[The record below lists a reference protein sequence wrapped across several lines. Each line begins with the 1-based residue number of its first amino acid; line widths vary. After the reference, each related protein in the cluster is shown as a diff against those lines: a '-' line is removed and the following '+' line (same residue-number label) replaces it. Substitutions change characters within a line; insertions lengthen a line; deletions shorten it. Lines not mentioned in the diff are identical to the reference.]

1 MKFTTHNY
9 AVIKKIV
16 LFLGVSLL
24 VFSCE
29 NKNKEFSSI
38 EPNNWKKRTIELN
51 TQDSLASGQTYL
63 SVYSQI
69 YSSTEHRT
77 HNLTV
82 TVSMKNININDSV
95 YIEKATYYNTKG
107 ALIRTYFSKP
117 IYLAPLETVEIVID
131 EVDKHGGTG
140 ANFVF
145 DWKKKQTVN
154 DPHFESVMISTSG
167 QQGLSFTS
175 QGIKIE

>member
-1 MKFTTHNY
+1 MKIQIH
-9 AVIKKIV
+9 KWSIV
-16 LFLGVSLL
+16 KQLALFLGICLMI
-24 VFSCE
+24 FSCE
-29 NKNKEFSSI
+29 TEKEFSSVKPI
-38 EPNNWKKRTIELN
+38 NWEKRTVQFNKNDTLI
-51 TQDSLASGQTYL
+51 SGQTYL

-82 TVSMKNININDSV
+82 TVSMKNINLNDSV
-95 YIEKATYYNTKG
+95 FIEKATYFNTKG
-107 ALIRTYFSKP
+107 DLIRTYFSKP

-131 EVDKHGGTG
+131 EVDKQGGTG

-145 DWKKKQTVN
+145 DWKKKSIVN

-167 QQGLSFTS
+167 QQGISFTS

>member
-1 MKFTTHNY
+1 MKILRQKLN
-9 AVIKKIV
+9 VVKQLV
-16 LFLGVSLL
+16 PFLGICLIIL
-24 VFSCE
+24 SCE
-29 NKNKEFSSI
+29 SEKEFSSVKPI
-38 EPNNWKKRTIELN
+38 NWEKRTVEL
-51 TQDSLASGQTYL
+51 TKKDTLLSGQTYL

-82 TVSMKNININDSV
+82 TVSMKNINLNDSV
-95 YIEKATYYNTKG
+95 FIEKATYFNTKG
-107 ALIRTYFSKP
+107 NLIRTYFSKP
-117 IYLAPLETVEIVID
+117 IFLAPLETVEIVID

-145 DWKKKQTVN
+145 DWKKKSTVN
-154 DPHFESVMISTSG
+154 DPHFESIMISTFG

-175 QGIKIE
+175 QGVKIE

>member
-1 MKFTTHNY
+1 MGFQIYKLDIIKNI
-9 AVIKKIV
+9 VII
-16 LFLGVSLL
+16 LGVFLL
-24 VFSCE
+24 IFSCE
-29 NKNKEFSSI
+29 TEKEYSSI
-38 EPNNWKKRTIELN
+38 KPINWDKRTIELHKN
-51 TQDSLASGQTYL
+51 DTLISGQTYL

-82 TVSMKNININDSV
+82 TVSMKNINLNDSV
-95 YIEKATYYNTKG
+95 FIEKATYYNTKG
-107 ALIRTYFSKP
+107 DLIRTYFNKP

-145 DWKKKQTVN
+145 DWKKKPTIN

-167 QQGLSFTS
+167 QQGISFTS

>member
-1 MKFTTHNY
+1 MKFQIYKLDIIKNL
-9 AVIKKIV
+9 VIIS
-16 LFLGVSLL
+16 GVCLL
-24 VFSCE
+24 IFSCE
-29 NKNKEFSSI
+29 TEKEFSSI
-38 EPNNWKKRTIELN
+38 KPINWDKRTIELN
-51 TQDSLASGQTYL
+51 KNDTLITGQTYL

-82 TVSMKNININDSV
+82 TVSMKNINLNDSV
-95 YIEKATYYNTKG
+95 FIEKATYYNTKG
-107 ALIRTYFSKP
+107 DLIRTYFNKP

-145 DWKKKQTVN
+145 DWKKKITIN

-167 QQGLSFTS
+167 QQGISFTS

>member
-1 MKFTTHNY
+1 MGTHRNKFNS
-9 AVIKKIV
+9 IKQLV
-16 LFLGVSLL
+16 LFLGACLII
-24 VFSCE
+24 FSCE
-29 NKNKEFSSI
+29 SEKEFSSI
-38 EPNNWKKRTIELN
+38 KTINWKKRTVELTN
-51 TQDSLASGQTYL
+51 KDSLISGQTYL

-82 TVSMKNININDSV
+82 TVSMKNINLKDSIF
-95 YIEKATYYNTKG
+95 IEKATYYNTKG
-107 ALIRTYFSKP
+107 DLIRTYFNKP

-131 EVDKHGGTG
+131 EVDKQGGTG

-145 DWKKKQTVN
+145 DWKKKSIVN

-167 QQGLSFTS
+167 QQGISFTS

>member
-1 MKFTTHNY
+1 MKIQMHKFNS
-9 AVIKKIV
+9 VKQSM
-16 LFLGVSLL
+16 LFLGVCLFI
-24 VFSCE
+24 FSCE
-29 NKNKEFSSI
+29 SDKEFSSI
-38 EPNNWKKRTIELN
+38 KPINWEKRAIDLNKKDTL
-51 TQDSLASGQTYL
+51 TSGQTYL

-82 TVSMKNININDSV
+82 TVSMKNINLNDSV
-95 YIEKATYYNTKG
+95 YIEEATYFDTKG
-107 ALIRTYFSKP
+107 DLIRTYFTKP

-145 DWKKKQTVN
+145 DWKKKSTVN

-167 QQGLSFTS
+167 QQGISFTS